1 MKWTRVDRK
10 SPAKTGYY
18 LVCLAM
24 GNDVEVQGAYF
35 HKGYWFREYK
45 GEGWPA
51 EPDRSINRE
60 NSYTEVIAWGNTPK
74 PCLVTNLEVDDKKSS
89 VMEALTNTVTGLL
102 VSFLIQII
110 IYPTL
115 DIKVSLD
122 QNLLITLVFFLAS
135 FLRSYVIRRVFSKIK
150 QKDFLA

>member
-1 MKWTRVDRK
+1 MNWTRVDRRL
-10 SPAKTGYY
+10 PAKTGYY
-18 LVCLAM
+18 LVCIAD
-24 GNDVEVQGAYF
+24 GTDVGVEGAYF
-35 HKGYWFREYK
+35 HRGYWFREHQF
-45 GEGWPA
+45 EDWPVQ
-51 EPDRSINRE
+51 PDRSINRRE
-60 NSYTEVIAWGNTPK
+60 SFVEVIAWGNTPK

-89 VMEALTNTVTGLL
+89 VIEALTNTVTGLL